1 MQGFSS
7 RAFAPLFGLSNSSVS
22 NEAAQR
28 KSSHQHPIQIKP
40 FRPAPKEMPV
50 ESFPRALS
58 SEHDHDKLQFDL
70 PQAEMTEQQSSVY
83 PTQLNSET
91 SFPIANMGVTPS
103 NSNGAQLSETP
114 RNLHRQAFIVLKA
127 SPNISANGGKLIHI
141 SVFVQVVEKFTSRFL
156 QVLSECVFESLE
168 LAFGAFVIQRI
179 RANNAKNNIAT
190 QGPRMPSQ

>member
-1 MQGFSS
+1 LFLQGFSS

-58 SEHDHDKLQFDL
+58 SGHDHDKLQFDL

-91 SFPIANMGVTPS
+91 SFPIANTGVTPS

-141 SVFVQVVEKFTSRFL
+141 SVFVQVVEKFTCPVSCRCCRN
-156 QVLSECVFESLE
+156 VSLSHSNWHLE
-168 LAFGAFVIQRI
+168 R
-179 RANNAKNNIAT
+179 
-190 QGPRMPSQ
+190 S